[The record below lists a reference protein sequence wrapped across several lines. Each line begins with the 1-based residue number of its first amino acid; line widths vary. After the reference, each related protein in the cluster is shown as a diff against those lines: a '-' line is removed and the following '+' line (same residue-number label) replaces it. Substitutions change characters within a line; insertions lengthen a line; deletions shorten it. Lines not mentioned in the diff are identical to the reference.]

1 MASEPNEPAGQKPAT
16 LFLSYAR
23 ADRAQAEKL
32 ANVLTKAG
40 YTVWW
45 DALIEGGAQY
55 AASIR
60 EALETADVVIVL
72 WSENSVES
80 DWVRD
85 EAALGRDRHRLV
97 PLTLDGTAP
106 PLGFRQYQ
114 AIDFSNWRGR
124 PDVTEIAAIE
134 RAIALAM
141 GHSAAPPQP
150 KTPASRRPLSRRTV
164 LAMGAT
170 AGVLAVGSGAYLA
183 WDVGLIGPSE
193 TAGLSIAVLPFRNL
207 SGDPDQ
213 DFLSE
218 GLTEEIRAA
227 LARNPALKVLA
238 ATSSNAA
245 QELGDDVKSITREL
259 GVTYLLEGSVRQ
271 SGETIRV
278 STNLTDGKTGF
289 SQWSQTVDKKLTDLF
304 AIQSEIAA
312 TVANAMS
319 VRVATNAPA
328 PGGTRNLRAYENFQ
342 RGRAL
347 FNQAKDESS
356 DRQALA
362 LYDLAIAAD
371 PQFAMAYAARSRAL
385 SAIAAQYAKADE
397 LKQLYA
403 EAIAAARKAIELAPS
418 MAEGHLALGF
428 ALFTGKLDIDGAR
441 LSYERA
447 YQLGRGNADTV
458 LLYALYCSRA
468 GRPEEA
474 REAIARALALDP
486 LNPRTYRAAG
496 SINYAA
502 RRYTE
507 ALAPLDKALKLNPKM
522 TNAHALKGNSL
533 MQLGK
538 LKEARAAFEAEP
550 QSMFR
555 QTGLA
560 IIDHRLGDRS
570 SAQKA
575 FGELV
580 SGSGDAALY
589 QQAEVLA
596 QWGRVDDAL
605 GALERARAVGDSGL
619 IYLATDPLLDP
630 VRNQPRFRNLL
641 NSVIQG

>member
-1 MASEPNEPAGQKPAT
+1 MRRRSGKRWKRRT
-16 LFLSYAR
+16 SLSSSGP
-23 ADRAQAEKL
+23 K
-32 ANVLTKAG
+32 
-40 YTVWW
+40 
-45 DALIEGGAQY
+45 
-55 AASIR
+55 IR
-60 EALETADVVIVL
+60 
-72 WSENSVES
+72 SNS

-183 WDVGLIGPSE
+183 WEVGLIGPSE

-271 SGETIRV
+271 AGETIRV

-319 VRVATNAPA
+319 VRVATNKPA
-328 PGGTRNLRAYENFQ
+328 PGGTRNVRAYENFL

-347 FNQAKDESS
+347 FNQAKDEAS

-362 LYDLAIAAD
+362 LYELAIAAD
-371 PQFAMAYAARSRAL
+371 PNFAMAYAARSRAL
-385 SAIAAQYAKADE
+385 ASIAAQHAKGSE
-397 LKQLYA
+397 LKPLYA
-403 EAIAAARKAIELAPS
+403 AAIASARKAVDLAPDL
-418 MAEGHLALGF
+418 AEGHLALGY
-428 ALFTGKLDIDGAR
+428 ALFTGKLDVRGAR
-441 LSYERA
+441 PSYDKA
-447 YQLGRGNADTV
+447 YQLGVGNADI
-458 LLYALYCSRA
+458 LLLFALYCSRA
-468 GRPEEA
+468 GRAEEA
-474 REAIARALALDP
+474 RAAIARALALDP
-486 LNPRTYRAAG
+486 LNPRAFRAAG
-496 SINYAA
+496 SIEYAA
-502 RRYTE
+502 RRYAD
-507 ALAPLDKALKLNPKM
+507 ALAPLDRALKMNPGI
-522 TNAHALKGNSL
+522 TTANAFKGNCL
-533 MQLGK
+533 MQLGR
-538 LKEARAAFEAEP
+538 LQEARAAFEVGASGHVP
-550 QSMFR
+550 LAWAGNRRPSARQSIR
-555 QTGLA
+555 
-560 IIDHRLGDRS
+560 
-570 SAQKA
+570 
-575 FGELV
+575 
-580 SGSGDAALY
+580 GSKSVRPAGGG
-589 QQAEVLA
+589 
-596 QWGRVDDAL
+596 GRRR
-605 GALERARAVGDSGL
+605 GALPAGRSACAMGPHR
-619 IYLATDPLLDP
+619 
-630 VRNQPRFRNLL
+630 
-641 NSVIQG
+641 

>member
-1 MASEPNEPAGQKPAT
+1 MASDPNEPAGQPPAT

-23 ADRAQAEKL
+23 ADRARAEKL
-32 ANVLTKAG
+32 ADILTKAG

-60 EALETADVVIVL
+60 EALESADVVIVF

-114 AIDFSNWRGR
+114 AIDLSHWRGR
-124 PDVTEIAAIE
+124 PDVTEIAAID

-141 GHSAAPPQP
+141 GHKAAPLHP
-150 KTPASRRPLSRRTV
+150 KKPVSRRKV
-164 LAMGAT
+164 LAMGSA
-170 AGVLAVGSGAYLA
+170 AGALAVGGGAFFA
-183 WDVGLIGPSE
+183 WQGGLIGPTQ

-207 SGDPDQ
+207 SGDADQ

-218 GLTEEIRAA
+218 GLSEEIRAA
-227 LARNPALKVLA
+227 LARNPALRVLA

-245 QELGDDVKSITREL
+245 SDLGDDAKSIAREL
-259 GVTYLLEGSVRQ
+259 GVTHLLEGSVRR
-271 SGETIRV
+271 SSDMVRV
-278 STNLTDGKTGF
+278 ATNLTDGKTGF
-289 SQWSQTVDKKLTDLF
+289 SQWSQTVDRKLTDLF
-304 AIQSEIAA
+304 AFQSEIAG

-319 VRVATNAPA
+319 VRIATNKPA
-328 PGGTRNLRAYENFQ
+328 PGGTRNVRAYESFL

-347 FNQAKDESS
+347 FNQAKDEAS

-362 LYDLAIAAD
+362 LYELAIAAD
-371 PQFAMAYAARSRAL
+371 PKFAMAHAARSRAL

-397 LKQLYA
+397 LKSLTA
-403 EAIAAARKAIELAPS
+403 ASIEAARKAIELAPDL
-418 MAEGHLALGF
+418 AEGHLALGF
-428 ALFTGKLDIDGAR
+428 AVFTGRLDIKGAAP
-441 LSYERA
+441 SYEKA
-447 YQLGRGNADTV
+447 YELGLGNADTL

-468 GRPEEA
+468 GRAEDA
-474 REAIARALALDP
+474 RTAIARALALDP
-486 LNPRTYRAAG
+486 LNPRTFRAAG

-502 RRYTE
+502 RRYAE
-507 ALAPLDKALKLNPKM
+507 ALPPLDKALQMNAKM
-522 TNAHALKGNSL
+522 TNANALKGNSL
-533 MQLGK
+533 MQLGQ
-538 LKEARAAFEAEP
+538 LREARAAFEAEP
-550 QSMFR
+550 QVMFR
-555 QTGLA
+555 LAGLA
-560 IIDHRLGDRS
+560 IVDHRLGNRAE
-570 SAQKA
+570 AQKA
-575 FGELV
+575 FDQLKSEV
-580 SGSGDAALY
+580 GDAALY

-596 QWGRVDDAL
+596 QWGQTDEAL

-619 IYLATDPLLDP
+619 IYLSTDPMLDP
-630 VRNQPRFRNLL
+630 IRKKPRFAKLL
-641 NSVIQG
+641 NDIVGG